1 MAETIRVGIVGAGAN
16 ARLRHIPGFQ
26 AIDGVEVVSVC
37 NRSEASSR
45 RAAEEFRI
53 PGIHEHWTDLVD
65 DPGIDAVCIGTWT
78 YMHMTVTLGCLEAGK
93 HVLTEARM
101 AMNAEEARLMLAAS
115 RERPDLV
122 TQVVPSPFTFAV
134 DRTLT
139 RLISGGYLGDLLSVD
154 LTSHSGGFLERDAPM
169 HWRYDRDLSGH
180 NVMLM
185 GIWYE
190 ALMRWIGPA
199 TSVTA
204 LERTNVRTR
213 RDEGGVAHAISIPDH
228 VEILAEFASGP
239 VGRLRFSSVTG
250 HAPGDRIWLYGSEGT
265 IRVET
270 AGALGAD
277 GLHMERVTLSG
288 GRVDEPGLSPIDVP
302 DDERGDWRVE
312 DEFIGAIRG
321 QEPVRLTT
329 FEDGVKYMEFTEAV
343 HLSCRER
350 TTINLPL

>member
-1 MAETIRVGIVGAGAN
+1 MADTIRVGIVGAGAN
-16 ARLRHIPGFQ
+16 TRLRHIPGFQ

-45 RAAEEFRI
+45 RAAEEFGI
-53 PGIHEHWTDLVD
+53 PGIHEHWTDLVE
-65 DPGIDAVCIGTWT
+65 DPAVDAVCIGTWP
-78 YMHMTVTLGCLEAGK
+78 YMHMTVTLACLEAGK

-101 AMNAEEARLMLAAS
+101 SMDAEEARTMLEAS
-115 RERPDLV
+115 RQRPDLV

-134 DRTLT
+134 DRTLI
-139 RLISGGYLGDLLSVD
+139 RLVSDGYLGDLLAVD
-154 LTSHSGGFLERDAPM
+154 LTSHSGGFVERASPM
-169 HWRYDRDLSGH
+169 HWRYDRDLSGL

-190 ALMRWIGPA
+190 AIMRWIGPA

-204 LERTNVRTR
+204 IGRTYVGTR
-213 RDEGGVAHAISIPDH
+213 REPGGAAHAISIPDH

-265 IRVET
+265 LRVET
-270 AGALGAD
+270 AGALDAD

-288 GRVDEPGLSPIDVP
+288 GRAGDAGLSPIPVP
-302 DDERGDWRVE
+302 EDERGDWRVE

-321 QEPVRLTT
+321 REPVRLTT

-343 HLSCRER
+343 HLSSRER